1 MRLLVLSPY
10 YPPHMGGLE
19 THSAEWNEA
28 MGSLG
33 YSITLLTP
41 KIPSNT
47 SPEESFSW
55 GIVLR
60 YPAFEIV
67 SGYPLP
73 KFWHPSFWK
82 VFFRLLKSSTIP
94 DVVVTR
100 TRFFFSSF
108 LGLIYTFIVHRP
120 LVHIEHGSDFVK
132 LSSPLTTRLALWY
145 DHTFGRL
152 IFRCATRNIAISQA
166 VSLFIKRFD
175 QRETPV
181 IYRGIDTREIDSI
194 PSAPK
199 QNKVIITTAARLYAW
214 KGISNTVEAIRLL
227 GGAIQ
232 GQIEFRIIGDGEDM
246 ERLKEQSQG
255 LPIAFFGARPRQ
267 EVIAYLK
274 ASDIFVHSSYP
285 GGGLSTSLLEALACD
300 NAVVATPHEGA
311 NEIIQDQKNGLLLT
325 DSNPEEIAT
334 ALRLLIDNPALRQKL
349 SETGSATIKEQFN
362 WKMSALRYH
371 KIFESL

>member
-1 MRLLVLSPY
+1 MRLLVFSPY

-41 KIPSNT
+41 LIPKST
-47 SPEESFSW
+47 SLEESFSW
-55 GIVLR
+55 GNVLR

-73 KFWHPSFWK
+73 KLWHPSVWK
-82 VFFRLLKSSTIP
+82 ILFRIFNHSAVP

-108 LGLIYTFIVHRP
+108 LGLAYAFIIHRP

-132 LSSPLTTRLALWY
+132 LSSSLTTRLALWY
-145 DHTFGRL
+145 DVTFGKLTFKR
-152 IFRCATRNIAISQA
+152 AAKNIAISEA

-175 QRETPV
+175 ERATPI
-181 IYRGIDTREIDSI
+181 IYRGINTQEIDSI
-194 PSAPK
+194 LSAPK
-199 QNKVIITTAARLYAW
+199 QDKIIITTAARLYAW
-214 KGISNTVEAIRLL
+214 KGIANTIEAIRQLEPAL
-227 GGAIQ
+227 Q
-232 GQIEFRIIGDGEDM
+232 SQIEFHIIGDGEDM
-246 ERLKEQSQG
+246 ARLKEQSQG
-255 LPIAFFGARPRQ
+255 LPITFFGARPRQ

-285 GGGLSTSLLEALACD
+285 GGGLSTSLLEALACG
-300 NAVVATPHEGA
+300 NAVIATPHEGA
-311 NEIIQDQKNGLLLT
+311 SEIIQDQKNGLLLN
-325 DSNPEEIAT
+325 DSDPKEIAI
-334 ALRLLIDNPALRQKL
+334 ALQLLIGDADLRQKL
-349 SETGSATIKEQFN
+349 SETGLAVIKEKFN
-362 WKMSALRYH
+362 WKTSALKYH
-371 KIFESL
+371 EVFQSL